1 VDSQPRRLA
10 ASVGDIRWQ
19 NSAEFKDKDT
29 YRMSSSRQSV
39 DRICIIGA
47 GIGGLTLQ
55 IALRARGI
63 DSIIFEQATELT
75 EIGAA
80 VALSANATRL
90 LIGFGLGP
98 DLSAVSN
105 EPSELIFRSW
115 NDARRLWAHPIG
127 NGGVYREEFGAP
139 FYGIHRKD
147 LQRILLKACDLACIR
162 FGHRLTDLR
171 AESKHVH
178 LEFSNG
184 ATERASLVV
193 GADGIR
199 SVVRRHITGED
210 DTIFARTTGFRGL
223 VARERL
229 PALPDP
235 AALQFWVGPGA
246 HILHYGIGNNAEHIN
261 ILAVVEG
268 PQDWPN
274 DERWR
279 DDVFGENIVDRF
291 ADWHPAA
298 TELCQ
303 ALAQREGWGM
313 FAVRPLRRWS
323 KGPIVLIG
331 DAAHGMLPHQG
342 QGANQTI
349 EDAITLAA
357 IIANPPEESI
367 VESLLIYENVR
378 KPRTRRVQK
387 YSSKANRPLHLFDG
401 PAANQRDLRLHS
413 LPRAIHWIH
422 EHDAQLLVHEAD
434 RPPDLSGI

>member
-1 VDSQPRRLA
+1 MNSSQ
-10 ASVGDIRWQ
+10 
-19 NSAEFKDKDT
+19 E
-29 YRMSSSRQSV
+29 SV

-63 DSIIFEQATELT
+63 HSIIFEQAPELT

-90 LIGFGLGP
+90 LIGLGLGP
-98 DLSAVSN
+98 ELAAVST
-105 EPSELIFRSW
+105 EPSELIFRRW

-127 NGGVYREEFGAP
+127 NGGFYREEFGAP
-139 FYGIHRKD
+139 FYGVHRKD
-147 LQRILLKACDLACIR
+147 LQQTLLKVCDLESIR
-162 FGHRLTDLR
+162 FGHRLTALR
-171 AESKHVH
+171 AESNHVH

-184 ATERASLVV
+184 ATERATLVV

-199 SVVRRHITGED
+199 SVVRRHLSGGD
-210 DTIFARTTGFRGL
+210 DTIFACTTGFRGL
-223 VARERL
+223 VAREQV

-235 AALQFWVGPGA
+235 EALQFWMGPGA
-246 HILHYGIGNNAEHIN
+246 HILHYGIGSNAEFIN

-268 PQDWPN
+268 PERWPN

-279 DDVFGENIVDRF
+279 DDVFGEDIIGRF

-298 TELCQ
+298 IELCQ
-303 ALAQREGWGM
+303 AIAQREGWGM
-313 FAVRPLRRWS
+313 FAVRPLRHWS
-323 KGPIVLIG
+323 NGPIVLIG

-357 IIANPPEESI
+357 IIAKPPAESV
-367 VESLLIYENVR
+367 VESLLVYEKMR
-378 KPRTRRVQK
+378 KPRTRRVQR
-387 YSSKANRPLHLFDG
+387 YSWKANRPLHLFDEK
-401 PAANQRDLRLHS
+401 ATNQRDLRLQS
-413 LPRAIHWIH
+413 LPKAIRWIH
-422 EHDAQLLVHEAD
+422 EHDAQRLVQEAD
-434 RPPDLSGI
+434 RPPHRI

>member
-1 VDSQPRRLA
+1 MISSQ
-10 ASVGDIRWQ
+10 
-19 NSAEFKDKDT
+19 
-29 YRMSSSRQSV
+29 QSV
-39 DRICIIGA
+39 HRICIIGG

-55 IALRARGI
+55 IALRAHGI
-63 DSIIFEQATELT
+63 DSIIFEQAQELT

-98 DLSAVSN
+98 DLAAVST
-105 EPSELIFRSW
+105 EPSELIFRRW
-115 NDARRLWAHPIG
+115 KDARRLWAHPVG
-127 NGGVYREEFGAP
+127 NGGAYREEFGAP
-139 FYGIHRKD
+139 LYGVHRKD
-147 LQRILLKACDLACIR
+147 LQQILLKACDVKRIR

-171 AESKHVH
+171 AESNHVH

-199 SVVRRHITGED
+199 SVVRGHITGRD
-210 DTIFARTTGFRGL
+210 DTIFAGTTGFRGL
-223 VARERL
+223 VAREWL

-235 AALQFWVGPGA
+235 GAVQFWAGPGA
-246 HILHYGIGNNAEHIN
+246 HILHYAIGNKAEFIN

-268 PQDWPN
+268 PPRWPN

-279 DDVFGENIVDRF
+279 DDVFGEDIVGRF

-298 TELCQ
+298 IELCQ

-323 KGPIVLIG
+323 HGPIVLIG

-357 IIANPPEESI
+357 IIANPPGES
-367 VESLLIYENVR
+367 VVDSLLVYENVR

-387 YSSKANRPLHLFDG
+387 YSWKANRPLHLFDG
-401 PAANQRDLRLHS
+401 LAASQRDLRLPS
-413 LPRAIHWIH
+413 LPDAIRWIH
-422 EHDAQLLVHEAD
+422 EHDAQLFVRKAVLKPFFNH
-434 RPPDLSGI
+434 

>member
-1 VDSQPRRLA
+1 MNSSQ
-10 ASVGDIRWQ
+10 
-19 NSAEFKDKDT
+19 
-29 YRMSSSRQSV
+29 QSV

-63 DSIIFEQATELT
+63 DSIIFEQAPELT

-98 DLSAVSN
+98 DLAAVST
-105 EPSELIFRSW
+105 EPSELIFRRW
-115 NDARRLWAHPIG
+115 NDARRLWAHPVG
-127 NGGVYREEFGAP
+127 NGGAYREEFGGP
-139 FYGIHRKD
+139 FYGVHRKH
-147 LQRILLKACDLACIR
+147 LQQILLKACDPECIR
-162 FGHRLTDLR
+162 FGRRLTDLR
-171 AESKHVH
+171 AESNHVH

-199 SVVRRHITGED
+199 SVVRRHITGGD
-210 DTIFARTTGFRGL
+210 DTIFAGTTGFRGL
-223 VARERL
+223 APRERL
-229 PALPDP
+229 PTLPDP
-235 AALQFWVGPGA
+235 GAIQFWVGPGA
-246 HILHYGIGNNAEHIN
+246 HILHYGIGNNAEFVN

-268 PQDWPN
+268 PQRWPN

-279 DDVFGENIVDRF
+279 DDVFGEDIVGRF

-298 TELCQ
+298 VELCQ
-303 ALAQREGWGM
+303 ALTQLEGWGM

-349 EDAITLAA
+349 EDAVTLAA
-357 IIANPPEESI
+357 IIANPPAESV
-367 VESLLIYENVR
+367 VESLLVYENLR

-387 YSSKANRPLHLFDG
+387 YSWKANRPLHLSDG
-401 PAANQRDLRLHS
+401 LAAKQRDLRLQS
-413 LPRAIHWIH
+413 LPKAIRWIH
-422 EHDAQLLVHEAD
+422 EHDAQRLVDQAH
-434 RPPDLSGI
+434 RPPDSSGA

>member
-1 VDSQPRRLA
+1 M
-10 ASVGDIRWQ
+10 
-19 NSAEFKDKDT
+19 NSF
-29 YRMSSSRQSV
+29 QSA

-55 IALRARGI
+55 IALRAHGI
-63 DSIIFEQATELT
+63 DSIIFEQAPELT

-98 DLSAVSN
+98 DLEAVST
-105 EPSELIFRSW
+105 EPSELIFRRW
-115 NDARRLWAHPIG
+115 NDARRLWAHPVG
-127 NGGVYREEFGAP
+127 NGGIYREEFGAP
-139 FYGIHRKD
+139 YYGVHRKD
-147 LQRILLKACDLACIR
+147 LQQILLKGCDVERIR

-171 AESKHVH
+171 AESNHVH
-178 LEFSNG
+178 LEFSSG
-184 ATERASLVV
+184 ATDWATLVV

-199 SVVRRHITGED
+199 SMVRRHITGRD
-210 DTIFARTTGFRGL
+210 DTIFAGTTGFRGL

-229 PALPDP
+229 HALPDP
-235 AALQFWVGPGA
+235 GALQFWVGPGA
-246 HILHYGIGNNAEHIN
+246 HILHYGLGKKAEFIN

-268 PQDWPN
+268 PQRWPN

-279 DDVFGENIVDRF
+279 DDVFGEDIVDRF

-323 KGPIVLIG
+323 NGPIVLIG

-349 EDAITLAA
+349 EDAVTLAS
-357 IIANPPEESI
+357 IIANPPGES
-367 VESLLIYENVR
+367 VAECLLAYENLR
-378 KPRTRRVQK
+378 KPRARRVQK
-387 YSSKANRPLHLFDG
+387 YSWKANRPLHLFNG
-401 PAANQRDLRLHS
+401 PAAKQRDLRLHC
-413 LPRAIHWIH
+413 LPQAIRWIH
-422 EHDAQLLVHEAD
+422 EHDAQLSFTKHRDPNEI
-434 RPPDLSGI
+434 G

>member
-1 VDSQPRRLA
+1 MNSSQ
-10 ASVGDIRWQ
+10 W
-19 NSAEFKDKDT
+19 
-29 YRMSSSRQSV
+29 SV

-63 DSIIFEQATELT
+63 DSIIFEQAPELT

-90 LIGFGLGP
+90 LIGLGLGP
-98 DLSAVSN
+98 ELATVSS

-115 NDARRLWAHPIG
+115 KDARRLWAHPIR
-127 NGGVYREEFGAP
+127 NGGVYRKEFGAP

-147 LQRILLKACDLACIR
+147 LQQILLKACGLESIR

-171 AESKHVH
+171 TESNHVR

-184 ATERASLVV
+184 ATERATLAV

-199 SVVRRHITGED
+199 SVVRRHLTGGD
-210 DTIFARTTGFRGL
+210 DTIFAGTTGFRGL
-223 VARERL
+223 VAREQL

-235 AALQFWVGPGA
+235 GALQFWVGPGA
-246 HILHYGIGNNAEHIN
+246 HILHYGIGNNAEFIN

-268 PQDWPN
+268 PQRWPN
-274 DERWR
+274 DDRWR
-279 DDVFGENIVDRF
+279 DDVFGEDIVGRF

-303 ALAQREGWGM
+303 AISQREGWGM

-323 KGPIVLIG
+323 NGPIVLIG

-357 IIANPPEESI
+357 IIAKPPADSV
-367 VESLLIYENVR
+367 VESLLVYENLR

-387 YSSKANRPLHLFDG
+387 YSWKANRPLHLFDG
-401 PAANQRDLRLHS
+401 LATNLRDLRLQS
-413 LPRAIHWIH
+413 LPKAIGWIH
-422 EHDAQLLVHEAD
+422 EYDAQRWVHQID
-434 RPPDLSGI
+434 RP

>member
-1 VDSQPRRLA
+1 MNFSQR
-10 ASVGDIRWQ
+10 SV
-19 NSAEFKDKDT
+19 NP
-29 YRMSSSRQSV
+29 
-39 DRICIIGA
+39 ICIVGA

-55 IALRARGI
+55 IALRAHGI
-63 DSIIFEQATELT
+63 DSIIFEQAAELT

-80 VALSANATRL
+80 VALSANSTRL
-90 LIGFGLGP
+90 LMGFGLGP
-98 DLSAVSN
+98 DLAAVST
-105 EPSELIFRSW
+105 EPSELIFRKW
-115 NDARRLWAHPIG
+115 NDARRLWAYPVM
-127 NGGVYREEFGAP
+127 NGGVYRQEFGAP

-147 LQRILLKACDLACIR
+147 LQQILLKACDIESIR

-171 AESKHVH
+171 AESNHVQ

-199 SVVRRHITGED
+199 SVVRRHITGGD
-210 DTIFARTTGFRGL
+210 DTIFSGTTGFRGL
-223 VARERL
+223 VARERV
-229 PALPDP
+229 PDLPDP
-235 AALQFWVGPGA
+235 EAQQFWMGPGA
-246 HILHYGIGNNAEHIN
+246 HILHYAIGKDAEFIN

-268 PQDWPN
+268 PQRWPN

-279 DDVFGENIVDRF
+279 DDVFGEDIVARF

-298 TELCQ
+298 IQLCQ
-303 ALAQREGWGM
+303 ALTQREGWGM

-323 KGPIVLIG
+323 NGPIVLIG

-357 IIANPPEESI
+357 MIANPPAESI
-367 VESLLIYENVR
+367 AESLLVFEKVR

-387 YSSKANRPLHLFDG
+387 YSWKANRPLHLFDG
-401 PAANQRDLRLHS
+401 PATDQRDLRLQT
-413 LPRAIHWIH
+413 LPRAIGWIH
-422 EHDAQLLVHEAD
+422 KHDARSNATFSAE
-434 RPPDLSGI
+434 R